1 MAGFCGSVRLKNLPH
16 DRGFSGSRFDF
27 RSNERLANRQDTTGL
42 QLVVLQLQ
50 SYKQPPSESLG
61 TPPGF
66 SRWYFNF
73 KAKDYLSLHCRLNN
87 VGS

>member
-16 DRGFSGSRFDF
+16 DHGFSRSGFDF
-27 RSNERLANRQDTTGL
+27 RSNERLAID
-42 QLVVLQLQ
+42 
-50 SYKQPPSESLG
+50 K
-61 TPPGF
+61 TPLSF

-73 KAKDYLSLHCRLNN
+73 KAKDYLSLHRRLSN

>member
-27 RSNERLANRQDTTGL
+27 RSNERLAID
-42 QLVVLQLQ
+42 
-50 SYKQPPSESLG
+50 K

-66 SRWYFNF
+66 YEAGSCQVKPADWFML
-73 KAKDYLSLHCRLNN
+73 LSELPRRL
-87 VGS
+87 